1 MAKSI
6 EKIVKKR
13 LVLCG
18 TDSANYHDCLN
29 VAVCADKNVV
39 LPLGVLIYSVL
50 RNAAGEKYVFHIF
63 FNGELLDEDIRR
75 IRSLGKSFSSTI
87 IVYTL
92 DNDFFSGFYTAGYL
106 TITAYYRLLVPYVL
120 NQYNIESC
128 LYLDTDIIVVSNI
141 DDIFYFA
148 QDDIAYVIGDSTSSP
163 EKWKHYCRA
172 IGMKTNKYF
181 NSGILLL
188 NISKYLKNDIGI
200 KALLLLK
207 NNQYKYMDQDVLNI
221 LLEGKCSYDPDIT
234 YNCTMSVTNDKYQ
247 KYLDD
252 GIKIVHFTGDKKPW
266 KLFTSIWGERNNP
279 ASNNDVYA
287 WKYQYYR
294 KWREYAK
301 VSPWMDVP
309 LSLPQN
315 AHEWRYLSRMYLKTG
330 NYVHALKAYARYL
343 MIKFTV

>member
-1 MAKSI
+1 M
-6 EKIVKKR
+6 
-13 LVLCG
+13 
-18 TDSANYHDCLN
+18 
-29 VAVCADKNVV
+29 
-39 LPLGVLIYSVL
+39 
-50 RNAAGEKYVFHIF
+50 
-63 FNGELLDEDIRR
+63 
-75 IRSLGKSFSSTI
+75 
-87 IVYTL
+87 
-92 DNDFFSGFYTAGYL
+92 
-106 TITAYYRLLVPYVL
+106 
-120 NQYNIESC
+120 
-128 LYLDTDIIVVSNI
+128 SNI

-148 QDDIAYVIGDSTSSP
+148 RDAIAYVIGDSTSSP

-181 NSGILLL
+181 NSGVLLL

-247 KYLDD
+247 KYFDD

-266 KLFTSIWGERNNP
+266 KLFTSIWGEQNNP

-294 KWREYAK
+294 KVRCK
-301 VSPWMDVP
+301 MKLNS
-309 LSLPQN
+309 
-315 AHEWRYLSRMYLKTG
+315 
-330 NYVHALKAYARYL
+330 
-343 MIKFTV
+343 